1 MMFYTLKQ
9 QVMNKLRTICCL
21 ISVLFSMTILHAQD
35 SQWSVNPYDYK
46 YDMTVYAKVVYEGA
60 EISDYSNYEI
70 GAFVGN
76 ECRGVGDVQTKDSYT
91 WVYLRV
97 RSNQA
102 SGEKLIFKLY
112 DKSTGRTSVIKP
124 SQVIAFSSQGMIGKP
139 SSPVTLEKPSY
150 TLGDVNEDGKIS
162 VMDIVAI
169 SQIMSGQVDSNYNNL
184 AADVNVDGKI
194 SVMDIVSVRQ
204 MIANK
209 VQ

>member
-1 MMFYTLKQ
+1 
-9 QVMNKLRTICCL
+9 MNKLRTICCL

-60 EISDYSNYEI
+60 EVSDYSNYEI

-102 SGEKLIFKLY
+102 SGEKLVFKLY

-150 TLGDVNEDGKIS
+150 TLGDVNEDGIID
-162 VMDIVAI
+162 VADIVGVH
-169 SQIMSGQVDSNYNNL
+169 QITAGGSTVGYNQL
-184 AADVNVDGKI
+184 AADANADGVINVAD
-194 SVMDIVSVRQ
+194 VVRIRSI
-204 MIANK
+204 IANK
-209 VQ
+209 SN

>member
-46 YDMTVYAKVVYEGA
+46 YDMTVYAKVVYEGV
-60 EISDYSNYEI
+60 EVSDYSNYEI

-112 DKSTGRTSVIKP
+112 DKSTRRTSVIKP
-124 SQVIAFSSQGMIGKP
+124 LQVIAFSSQGMIGKP

-150 TLGDVNEDGKIS
+150 TLGDVNEDGVID
-162 VMDIVAI
+162 VADIVGVH
-169 SQIMSGQVDSNYNNL
+169 QITAGGSTVGYNQL
-184 AADVNVDGKI
+184 AADANADGVINVAD
-194 SVMDIVSVRQ
+194 VVRIRSI
-204 MIANK
+204 IANK
-209 VQ
+209 SN

>member
-1 MMFYTLKQ
+1 
-9 QVMNKLRTICCL
+9 MNKLRTICCL

-60 EISDYSNYEI
+60 EVSDYSNYEI

-112 DKSTGRTSVIKP
+112 DKSTGRTNVIKP

-150 TLGDVNEDGKIS
+150 TLGDVNEDGVI
-162 VMDIVAI
+162 DIADVVAA
-169 SQIMSGQVDSNYNNL
+169 SQLTAGVADSKYNSL
-184 AADVNVDGKI
+184 AADANLDGKI
-194 SVMDIVSVRQ
+194 NIADVVMISTI
-204 MIANK
+204 IADSK
-209 VQ
+209 K

>member
-60 EISDYSNYEI
+60 EVSDYSNYEI

-112 DKSTGRTSVIKP
+112 DKSTGRTCVIKP

-150 TLGDVNEDGKIS
+150 TLGDVNEDGIID
-162 VMDIVAI
+162 VADIVGVH
-169 SQIMSGQVDSNYNNL
+169 QITAGGSTVGYNQL
-184 AADVNVDGKI
+184 AADANADGIINVAD
-194 SVMDIVSVRQ
+194 VVRIRSI
-204 MIANK
+204 IANK
-209 VQ
+209 SN

>member
-1 MMFYTLKQ
+1 
-9 QVMNKLRTICCL
+9 MNKLRTICCL

-46 YDMTVYAKVVYEGA
+46 YDMTIYAKVVYEGA
-60 EISDYSNYEI
+60 EVSDYSNYEI

-124 SQVIAFSSQGMIGKP
+124 LQVIAFSSQGMIGKP

-150 TLGDVNEDGKIS
+150 TLGDVNEDGIID
-162 VMDIVAI
+162 VADIVGVH
-169 SQIMSGQVDSNYNNL
+169 QITAGGSTVGYNQL
-184 AADVNVDGKI
+184 AADANADGVINVAD
-194 SVMDIVSVRQ
+194 VVRIRSI
-204 MIANK
+204 IANK
-209 VQ
+209 SN

>member
-60 EISDYSNYEI
+60 EVSDYSNYEI

-112 DKSTGRTSVIKP
+112 DKSTGRTCVIKP

-150 TLGDVNEDGKIS
+150 TLGDVNEDGII
-162 VMDIVAI
+162 DVADVVAA
-169 SQIMSGQVDSNYNNL
+169 SQLAAGVVDSKYNSL
-184 AADVNVDGKI
+184 AADANLDGKI
-194 SVMDIVSVRQ
+194 NIADVVMIYTI
-204 MIANK
+204 IADSK
-209 VQ
+209 K

>member
-1 MMFYTLKQ
+1 
-9 QVMNKLRTICCL
+9 MNKLRTICCL

-60 EISDYSNYEI
+60 EVSDYSNYEI

-139 SSPVTLEKPSY
+139 SRPVTLEKPSY
-150 TLGDVNEDGKIS
+150 TLGDVNEDGIID
-162 VMDIVAI
+162 VADIVGVH
-169 SQIMSGQVDSNYNNL
+169 QITAGGSTVGYNQL
-184 AADVNVDGKI
+184 AADANADGVINVAD
-194 SVMDIVSVRQ
+194 VVRIRSI
-204 MIANK
+204 IANK
-209 VQ
+209 SN

>member
-60 EISDYSNYEI
+60 EVSDYSNYEI

-150 TLGDVNEDGKIS
+150 TLGDVNEDGIID
-162 VMDIVAI
+162 VADIVGVH
-169 SQIMSGQVDSNYNNL
+169 QITAGGSTVGYKQL
-184 AADVNVDGKI
+184 AADANADGVINVAD
-194 SVMDIVSVRQ
+194 VVRIRSI
-204 MIANK
+204 IANK
-209 VQ
+209 SN

>member
-46 YDMTVYAKVVYEGA
+46 YDMTIYAKVVYEGT
-60 EISDYSNYEI
+60 EVSDYSNYEI

>member
-1 MMFYTLKQ
+1 
-9 QVMNKLRTICCL
+9 MNKLRTICCL

-60 EISDYSNYEI
+60 EVSDYSNYEI

-150 TLGDVNEDGKIS
+150 TLGDVNEDGVID
-162 VMDIVAI
+162 VADIVGVH
-169 SQIMSGQVDSNYNNL
+169 QITAGGSTVGYNQL
-184 AADVNVDGKI
+184 AADANADGIINVAD
-194 SVMDIVSVRQ
+194 VVRIRSI
-204 MIANK
+204 IANK
-209 VQ
+209 SN

>member
-1 MMFYTLKQ
+1 
-9 QVMNKLRTICCL
+9 MNKLRTICCL

-46 YDMTVYAKVVYEGA
+46 YDMTVYAKVVYEGT
-60 EISDYSNYEI
+60 EVSDYSNYEI

-112 DKSTGRTSVIKP
+112 DKSTGRTSVVKP

-150 TLGDVNEDGKIS
+150 TLGDVNEDGII
-162 VMDIVAI
+162 DVADVVAA
-169 SQIMSGQVDSNYNNL
+169 SQLAAGVVDSKYNSL
-184 AADVNVDGKI
+184 AADANLDGKI
-194 SVMDIVSVRQ
+194 NIADVVMISTI
-204 MIANK
+204 IADSK
-209 VQ
+209 K

>member
-1 MMFYTLKQ
+1 
-9 QVMNKLRTICCL
+9 MNKLRTICCL

-35 SQWSVNPYDYK
+35 SQWSVNPYAYK

-60 EISDYSNYEI
+60 EVSDYSNYEI

-162 VMDIVAI
+162 VLDIVAI
-169 SQIMSGQVDSNYNNL
+169 RQIISGQVDSNYNNL

-209 VQ
+209 DQ

>member
-1 MMFYTLKQ
+1 
-9 QVMNKLRTICCL
+9 MNKLRTICCL

-60 EISDYSNYEI
+60 EVSDYSNYEI

-150 TLGDVNEDGKIS
+150 TLSDVNEDGIID
-162 VMDIVAI
+162 VADIVGVH
-169 SQIMSGQVDSNYNNL
+169 QITAGGSTVGYDQL
-184 AADVNVDGKI
+184 AADANADGVINVAD
-194 SVMDIVSVRQ
+194 VVRIRSI
-204 MIANK
+204 IANK
-209 VQ
+209 SN

>member
-1 MMFYTLKQ
+1 
-9 QVMNKLRTICCL
+9 MNKLRTICCL

-46 YDMTVYAKVVYEGA
+46 YDMTIYAKVVYEGA
-60 EISDYSNYEI
+60 EVSDYSNYEI

-150 TLGDVNEDGKIS
+150 TLGDVNEDGIID
-162 VMDIVAI
+162 VADIVGVH
-169 SQIMSGQVDSNYNNL
+169 QITAGGSTVGYNQL
-184 AADVNVDGKI
+184 AADANADGVINVAD
-194 SVMDIVSVRQ
+194 VVRIRSI
-204 MIANK
+204 IANK
-209 VQ
+209 SN

>member
-1 MMFYTLKQ
+1 
-9 QVMNKLRTICCL
+9 MNKLRTICCL

-46 YDMTVYAKVVYEGA
+46 YDMTVYAKVVYEGT
-60 EISDYSNYEI
+60 EVSDYSNYEI

-97 RSNQA
+97 RSNHA
-102 SGEKLIFKLY
+102 RGEKLIFKLY
-112 DKSTGRTSVIKP
+112 DKSTGRTCVIKP

-150 TLGDVNEDGKIS
+150 TLGDVNEDGII
-162 VMDIVAI
+162 DIADVVAA
-169 SQIMSGQVDSNYNNL
+169 SQLAAGVADSKYNSL
-184 AADVNVDGKI
+184 AADANLDGKI
-194 SVMDIVSVRQ
+194 NIADVVMIYTI
-204 MIANK
+204 IADSK
-209 VQ
+209 K

>member
-1 MMFYTLKQ
+1 
-9 QVMNKLRTICCL
+9 MNKLRTICCL

-60 EISDYSNYEI
+60 EVSDYSNYEI

-150 TLGDVNEDGKIS
+150 TLGDVNEDGIID
-162 VMDIVAI
+162 VADIVGVH
-169 SQIMSGQVDSNYNNL
+169 QITAGGSTVGYNQL
-184 AADVNVDGKI
+184 AADANADGVINVADVVRI
-194 SVMDIVSVRQ
+194 RSV
-204 MIANK
+204 IANK
-209 VQ
+209 SN

>member
-46 YDMTVYAKVVYEGA
+46 YDMTIYAKVVYEGA
-60 EISDYSNYEI
+60 EVSDYSNYEI

-139 SSPVTLEKPSY
+139 SSPVTLEKTSY

-162 VMDIVAI
+162 VLDIVAI
-169 SQIMSGQVDSNYNNL
+169 RQIISGQVDSNYNNL

-209 VQ
+209 DQ

>member
-60 EISDYSNYEI
+60 EVSDYSNYEI

-150 TLGDVNEDGKIS
+150 TLGDVNEDGII
-162 VMDIVAI
+162 DVADVVAA
-169 SQIMSGQVDSNYNNL
+169 SQLAAGVVDSKYNSL
-184 AADVNVDGKI
+184 AADANLDGKI
-194 SVMDIVSVRQ
+194 NIADVVMISTI
-204 MIANK
+204 IADSK
-209 VQ
+209 K

>member
-1 MMFYTLKQ
+1 
-9 QVMNKLRTICCL
+9 MNKLRTICCL

-46 YDMTVYAKVVYEGA
+46 YDMTIYAKVVYEGA
-60 EISDYSNYEI
+60 EVSDYSNYEI

-150 TLGDVNEDGKIS
+150 TLGDVNEDGII
-162 VMDIVAI
+162 DVADVVAA
-169 SQIMSGQVDSNYNNL
+169 SQLTAGVADSKYNSL
-184 AADVNVDGKI
+184 AADANLDGKI
-194 SVMDIVSVRQ
+194 NIADVVMISTI
-204 MIANK
+204 IADSK
-209 VQ
+209 K

>member
-46 YDMTVYAKVVYEGA
+46 YDMTIYAKVVYEGA
-60 EISDYSNYEI
+60 EVSDYSNYEI

-162 VMDIVAI
+162 VLDIVAI
-169 SQIMSGQVDSNYNNL
+169 RQIISGQVDSNYNNL

-209 VQ
+209 DQ

>member
-1 MMFYTLKQ
+1 
-9 QVMNKLRTICCL
+9 MNKLRTICCL

-46 YDMTVYAKVVYEGA
+46 YDMTVYAKVVYEGT
-60 EISDYSNYEI
+60 EVSDYSNYEI

-112 DKSTGRTSVIKP
+112 DKSTRRTSVIKP
-124 SQVIAFSSQGMIGKP
+124 LQVIAFSSQGMIGKP

-150 TLGDVNEDGKIS
+150 TLGDVNEDGIID
-162 VMDIVAI
+162 VADIVGVH
-169 SQIMSGQVDSNYNNL
+169 QITAGGSTVGYNQL
-184 AADVNVDGKI
+184 AADANADGVINVAD
-194 SVMDIVSVRQ
+194 VVRIRSI
-204 MIANK
+204 IANK
-209 VQ
+209 SN

>member
-46 YDMTVYAKVVYEGA
+46 YDMTVYAKVVYEGV
-60 EISDYSNYEI
+60 EVSDYSNYEI

-150 TLGDVNEDGKIS
+150 TLGDVNEDGII
-162 VMDIVAI
+162 DVADVVAA
-169 SQIMSGQVDSNYNNL
+169 SQLAAGVVDSKYNSL
-184 AADVNVDGKI
+184 AADANLDGKI
-194 SVMDIVSVRQ
+194 NIADVVMISTI
-204 MIANK
+204 IADSK
-209 VQ
+209 K

>member
-46 YDMTVYAKVVYEGA
+46 YDMTVYAKVVYEGT
-60 EISDYSNYEI
+60 EVSDYSNYEI

-162 VMDIVAI
+162 VLDIVAI
-169 SQIMSGQVDSNYNNL
+169 RQIISGQVDSNYNNL

-209 VQ
+209 DQ

>member
-1 MMFYTLKQ
+1 
-9 QVMNKLRTICCL
+9 MNKLRTICCL

-46 YDMTVYAKVVYEGA
+46 YDMTIYAKVVYEGA
-60 EISDYSNYEI
+60 EVSDYSNYEI

-150 TLGDVNEDGKIS
+150 TLGDVNEDGIID
-162 VMDIVAI
+162 VADIVGVH
-169 SQIMSGQVDSNYNNL
+169 QITAGGSTVGYNQL
-184 AADVNVDGKI
+184 AADANADGVINVAD
-194 SVMDIVSVRQ
+194 VVR
-204 MIANK
+204 IRSIIDNK
-209 VQ
+209 SN

>member
-46 YDMTVYAKVVYEGA
+46 YDMTVYAKVVYEGT
-60 EISDYSNYEI
+60 EVSDYSNYEI

-112 DKSTGRTSVIKP
+112 DKSTGRACVIKP

>member
-1 MMFYTLKQ
+1 
-9 QVMNKLRTICCL
+9 MNKLRTICCL

-60 EISDYSNYEI
+60 EVSDYSNYEI

-112 DKSTGRTSVIKP
+112 DKSTGRTCVIKP

-150 TLGDVNEDGKIS
+150 TLGDVNEDGVID
-162 VMDIVAI
+162 VADIVGVHQLTAGG
-169 SQIMSGQVDSNYNNL
+169 STVGYNQL
-184 AADVNVDGKI
+184 AADANADGIINVAD
-194 SVMDIVSVRQ
+194 VVRIRSI
-204 MIANK
+204 IANK
-209 VQ
+209 SN

>member
-1 MMFYTLKQ
+1 
-9 QVMNKLRTICCL
+9 MNKLRTICCL

-46 YDMTVYAKVVYEGA
+46 YDMTIYAKLVYEGA
-60 EISDYSNYEI
+60 EVSDYSNYEI

-150 TLGDVNEDGKIS
+150 TLGDVNEDGIID
-162 VMDIVAI
+162 VADIVGVH
-169 SQIMSGQVDSNYNNL
+169 QITAGGSTVGYNQL
-184 AADVNVDGKI
+184 AADANADGVINVAD
-194 SVMDIVSVRQ
+194 VVRIRSI
-204 MIANK
+204 IANK
-209 VQ
+209 SN

>member
-46 YDMTVYAKVVYEGA
+46 YDMTVYAKVVYEGV
-60 EISDYSNYEI
+60 EVSDYSNYEI

-112 DKSTGRTSVIKP
+112 DKSTRRTSVIKP
-124 SQVIAFSSQGMIGKP
+124 LQVIAFSSQGMIGKP

>member
-46 YDMTVYAKVVYEGA
+46 YDMTIYAKVVYEGA
-60 EISDYSNYEI
+60 EVSDYSNYEI

-150 TLGDVNEDGKIS
+150 TLGDVNEDGVIS
-162 VMDIVAI
+162 ITDIIAI
-169 SQIMSGQVDSNYNNL
+169 SKIIAGSADNNYNKL
-184 AADVNVDGKI
+184 AADVDGDGKI
-194 SVMDIVSVRQ
+194 SITDIVLVNQ
-204 MIANK
+204 MIAGVK
-209 VQ
+209 

>member
-1 MMFYTLKQ
+1 
-9 QVMNKLRTICCL
+9 MNKLRTICCL

-46 YDMTVYAKVVYEGA
+46 YDMTVYAKVVYEGV
-60 EISDYSNYEI
+60 EVSDYSNYEI

-150 TLGDVNEDGKIS
+150 TLGDVNEDGVIS
-162 VMDIVAI
+162 ITDIIAI
-169 SQIMSGQVDSNYNNL
+169 SKIIAGSADNNYNKL
-184 AADVNVDGKI
+184 AADVDGDGKI
-194 SVMDIVSVRQ
+194 SITDIVLVNQ
-204 MIANK
+204 MIAGVK
-209 VQ
+209 

>member
-1 MMFYTLKQ
+1 
-9 QVMNKLRTICCL
+9 MNKLRTICCL

-46 YDMTVYAKVVYEGA
+46 YDMTIYAKVVYEGA
-60 EISDYSNYEI
+60 EVSDYSNYEI

-150 TLGDVNEDGKIS
+150 TLGDVNEDGVIS
-162 VMDIVAI
+162 ITDIIAI
-169 SQIMSGQVDSNYNNL
+169 SKIIAGSADNNYNKL
-184 AADVNVDGKI
+184 AADVDGDGKI
-194 SVMDIVSVRQ
+194 SITDIVLVNQ
-204 MIANK
+204 MIAGVK
-209 VQ
+209 

>member
-1 MMFYTLKQ
+1 
-9 QVMNKLRTICCL
+9 MNKLRTICCL

-60 EISDYSNYEI
+60 EVSDYSNYEI

-139 SSPVTLEKPSY
+139 SSPVTLEKTSY
-150 TLGDVNEDGKIS
+150 TLGDVNEDGVIS
-162 VMDIVAI
+162 ITDIIAI
-169 SQIMSGQVDSNYNNL
+169 SKIIAGSADNNYNKL
-184 AADVNVDGKI
+184 AADVDGDGKI
-194 SVMDIVSVRQ
+194 SITDIVLVNQ
-204 MIANK
+204 MIAGVK
-209 VQ
+209 

>member
-46 YDMTVYAKVVYEGA
+46 YDMTVYAKVVYEGT
-60 EISDYSNYEI
+60 EVSDYSNYEI

-112 DKSTGRTSVIKP
+112 DKSTGRTCVIKP

-150 TLGDVNEDGKIS
+150 TLGDVNEDGIID
-162 VMDIVAI
+162 VADIVGVH
-169 SQIMSGQVDSNYNNL
+169 QITAGGSTVGYNQL
-184 AADVNVDGKI
+184 AADANADGVINVAD
-194 SVMDIVSVRQ
+194 VVRIRSI
-204 MIANK
+204 IANK
-209 VQ
+209 SN

>member
-1 MMFYTLKQ
+1 
-9 QVMNKLRTICCL
+9 MNKLRTICCL

-60 EISDYSNYEI
+60 EVSDYSNYEI

-124 SQVIAFSSQGMIGKP
+124 LQVIAFSSQGMIGKP

-150 TLGDVNEDGKIS
+150 TLGDVNEDGVID
-162 VMDIVAI
+162 VADIVGVH
-169 SQIMSGQVDSNYNNL
+169 QITAGGSTVGYNQL
-184 AADVNVDGKI
+184 AADANADGVINVAD
-194 SVMDIVSVRQ
+194 VVRIRSI
-204 MIANK
+204 IANK
-209 VQ
+209 SN

>member
-1 MMFYTLKQ
+1 
-9 QVMNKLRTICCL
+9 MNKLRTICCL

-46 YDMTVYAKVVYEGA
+46 YDMTIYAKVVYEGA
-60 EISDYSNYEI
+60 EVSDYSNYEI

-150 TLGDVNEDGKIS
+150 TLGDVNEDGII
-162 VMDIVAI
+162 DVADVVAA
-169 SQIMSGQVDSNYNNL
+169 SQLAAGVVDSKYNSL
-184 AADVNVDGKI
+184 AADANLDGKI
-194 SVMDIVSVRQ
+194 NIADVVMISTI
-204 MIANK
+204 IADSK
-209 VQ
+209 K

>member
-1 MMFYTLKQ
+1 
-9 QVMNKLRTICCL
+9 MNKLRTICCL

-60 EISDYSNYEI
+60 EVSDYSNYEI

-139 SSPVTLEKPSY
+139 SSPVTKEKPSY
-150 TLGDVNEDGKIS
+150 TLGDVNEDGIID
-162 VMDIVAI
+162 VADIVGVH
-169 SQIMSGQVDSNYNNL
+169 QITAGGSTVGYNQL
-184 AADVNVDGKI
+184 AADANADGVINVAD
-194 SVMDIVSVRQ
+194 VVRIRSI
-204 MIANK
+204 IANK
-209 VQ
+209 SN

>member
-1 MMFYTLKQ
+1 
-9 QVMNKLRTICCL
+9 MNKLRTICCL

-60 EISDYSNYEI
+60 EVSDYSNYEI

-124 SQVIAFSSQGMIGKP
+124 SQVIVFSSQGMIGKP

-150 TLGDVNEDGKIS
+150 ILGDVNEDGKIS

>member
-46 YDMTVYAKVVYEGA
+46 YDMTIYAKVVYEGV
-60 EISDYSNYEI
+60 EVSDYSNYEI

-150 TLGDVNEDGKIS
+150 TLGDVNEDGVIS
-162 VMDIVAI
+162 ITDIIAI
-169 SQIMSGQVDSNYNNL
+169 SKIIAGSADNNYNKL
-184 AADVNVDGKI
+184 AADVDGDGKI
-194 SVMDIVSVRQ
+194 SITDIVLVNQ
-204 MIANK
+204 MIAGVK
-209 VQ
+209 

>member
-60 EISDYSNYEI
+60 EVSDYSNYEI

-112 DKSTGRTSVIKP
+112 DKRTGRTSVIKP

-139 SSPVTLEKPSY
+139 SSPVTLEKTSY
-150 TLGDVNEDGKIS
+150 TLGDVNEDGVIS
-162 VMDIVAI
+162 ITDIIAI
-169 SQIMSGQVDSNYNNL
+169 SKIIAGSADNNYNKL
-184 AADVNVDGKI
+184 AADVYGDGKI
-194 SVMDIVSVRQ
+194 SITDIVLVNQ
-204 MIANK
+204 MIAGVK
-209 VQ
+209 

>member
-1 MMFYTLKQ
+1 
-9 QVMNKLRTICCL
+9 MNKLRTICCL

-60 EISDYSNYEI
+60 EVSDYSNYEI

-150 TLGDVNEDGKIS
+150 TLGDVNEDGIID
-162 VMDIVAI
+162 VADIVGVH
-169 SQIMSGQVDSNYNNL
+169 QITAGGSIVGYNQL
-184 AADVNVDGKI
+184 AADANADGVINVAD
-194 SVMDIVSVRQ
+194 VVRIRSI
-204 MIANK
+204 IANK
-209 VQ
+209 SN